1 MEADTPENLL
11 TRLSEFVAQTMGWD
25 FPPSRHADLRRG
37 IAAAAKDLGF
47 DSSAVCA
54 QQCLLGAL
62 TKPELDRLASH
73 LTVGETYFF
82 RESKIFEILASEILP
97 PLIRSRRGEGRELRI
112 WSAGCCTGEEPYSIA
127 ILLRRMLMDWEQWK
141 ITLLATDIN
150 PRFLRKAEAGM
161 FGQWSFRGAPAWL
174 KDHYFR
180 PGAGERFEIL
190 PEIRQMVRFAQ
201 LNLAAESYAPV
212 IGECGAMDLIFC
224 RNVLM
229 YFRSAQAAKVVQ
241 KLYQAQAERGWLIVS
256 SSELSH
262 NLFAPYFTT
271 NLDGAILYQKDSNRP
286 RHVAREAAPVV
297 PEPSEVF
304 SDEDPGEIPA
314 PNADFL
320 FVPQPDPLAV
330 CPESEPDNESA
341 ALSVEARSL
350 ANQGNLAE
358 ALGCCDRWIAA
369 DKLNPASHYLRSVVL
384 QEQGAVLE
392 AVQSLRRALYLEPDH
407 VLAHFAL
414 GTIARGRNEL
424 RESRRHLVNALRLL
438 RTYPP
443 QTVLPESDGVT
454 AGRLAEIIGS
464 LTETEVA
471 A

>member
-1 MEADTPENLL
+1 MDPDTPENLL
-11 TRLSEFVAQTMGWD
+11 ARLSEFVAQTMGWD

-47 DSSAVCA
+47 DSAAACA
-54 QQCLLGAL
+54 QQCLAGAL
-62 TKPELDRLASH
+62 TKAQLDRLASH

-82 RESKIFEILASEILP
+82 RESKTFEVLANEILP
-97 PLIRSRRGEGRELRI
+97 SLIRSRRGENRELRI

-127 ILLRRMLMDWEQWK
+127 ILLRQMLMDWQEWK

-150 PRFLRKAEAGM
+150 PLFLRKAEAGM

-174 KDHYFR
+174 KERYFR
-180 PGAGERFEIL
+180 SGPGERFEIL
-190 PEIRQMVRFAQ
+190 PEIRQMVRFSQ
-201 LNLAAESYAPV
+201 LNLAAENYAPV
-212 IGECGAMDLIFC
+212 LGDCAAMDVIFC

-229 YFRSAQAAKVVQ
+229 YFRSSHAARVVE
-241 KLYQAQAERGWLIVS
+241 KLHQAQAERGWLIVS

-262 NLFAPYFTT
+262 HLFAPYCTT
-271 NLDGAILYQKDSNRP
+271 NLNGAILYQKDSNRP
-286 RHVAREAAPVV
+286 KISI
-297 PEPSEVF
+297 PSPNIPAVRW
-304 SDEDPGEIPA
+304 DEGLEEIPLPDA
-314 PNADFL
+314 GFL
-320 FVPQPDPLAV
+320 FVPPPEPLPV
-330 CPESEPDNESA
+330 CAESEPDNESS
-341 ALSVEARSL
+341 ALSVEARTL

-384 QEQGAVLE
+384 QEQGALLE
-392 AVQSLRRALYLEPDH
+392 AVQSLRRALYLDPDH

-414 GTIARGRNEL
+414 GSIARGRHEL

-438 RTYPP
+438 KTYPP

-454 AGRLAEIIGS
+454 AGRLAEMIGS
-464 LTETEVA
+464 LTEAEVA